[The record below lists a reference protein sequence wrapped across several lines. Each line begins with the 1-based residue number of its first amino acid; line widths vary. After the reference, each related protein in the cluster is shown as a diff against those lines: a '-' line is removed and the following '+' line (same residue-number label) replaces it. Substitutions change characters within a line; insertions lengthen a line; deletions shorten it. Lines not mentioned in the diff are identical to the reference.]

1 MPQDRLCEPRSRV
14 FRRDGAL
21 GCRSWPGGTVRPPTA
36 DPPLT
41 AHLPDGTPGHALLAS
56 RFAITLGGGPGAL
69 YGLRANSAPWP
80 LSPHVRTEECQRTI
94 PADPAVRS
102 PAALHLTFGR
112 PEWSLGTIPAEK
124 SPESRPDPS
133 SRTIPARPTA
143 LRATNSCGVCAPDG
157 PEFRAAPM
165 PSIPK
170 CLVTPAASHGGTGTR
185 CREARGVAVQ
195 AHASVRTRPD

>member
-1 MPQDRLCEPRSRV
+1 MRWSELQNVTFAGRVESAVCGTPSRNVSRPDAAWLPVVARGGRVPASWTRST
-14 FRRDGAL
+14 
-21 GCRSWPGGTVRPPTA
+21 SWPGLLPRPGGGIRSRTSIQ
-36 DPPLT
+36 DFRS
-41 AHLPDGTPGHALLAS
+41 ALRAM
-56 RFAITLGGGPGAL
+56 TLGRGRGAL

-80 LSPHVRTEECQRTI
+80 LSPRPRRT
-94 PADPAVRS
+94 
-102 PAALHLTFGR
+102 
-112 PEWSLGTIPAEK
+112 EWSLGTIPAEK